1 MASTVVCHD
10 LLTAPC
16 RALYVLTQPCE
27 ALYVL
32 RWHRSL
38 DIVMRD
44 ADLAAHIAIHQPTGS
59 YPLTKLARTGSKAPA
74 RLA

>member
-1 MASTVVCHD
+1 MASIAVCHD
-10 LLTAPC
+10 LLTEPC
-16 RALYVLTQPCE
+16 RALYVLTQAWE

-32 RWHRSL
+32 HWHCIL

-44 ADLAAHIAIHQPTGS
+44 AVLAAHIAIHQPTGS
-59 YPLTKLARTGSKAPA
+59 NPLKKIARTGSKAPA